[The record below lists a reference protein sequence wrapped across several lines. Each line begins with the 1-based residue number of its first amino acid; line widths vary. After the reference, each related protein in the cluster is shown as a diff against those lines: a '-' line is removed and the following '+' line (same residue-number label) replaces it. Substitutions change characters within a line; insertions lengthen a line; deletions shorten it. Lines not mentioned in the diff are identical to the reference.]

1 MGLSAKAGK
10 PWSNA
15 VKPKNTERPA
25 TARAGRGPA
34 GVPEPTIIEP
44 LPLNRKATA
53 KRSPRTLWKGVLAA
67 GLLAGVVCGGVFLL
81 NHLSNRPHPE
91 LIESTDQ
98 VPGQPETPQPVQAP
112 EEKIPPLPEKGAK
125 EERQPPVAGQNQ
137 GAAET
142 KAEGEARR
150 DKDQGSRKSAEE
162 RFHRH
167 LSGGLTAYHEKNYAL
182 ARSELTK
189 AQELKPNTPEVL
201 EALAQVEAAVRLQSM
216 GDIQA
221 RAAEAEA
228 LEDWAKASDL
238 YAAALALD
246 RTLQFAVQ
254 GRERSLQRME
264 IDKRLQ
270 FYLQKPEALESD
282 ESLARAAEVLNRA
295 EGIEPKGPRLNHQ
308 LEAFRQLVKEAQI
321 QIKVTLVSDN
331 LTEVSVYRVRRLGR
345 FTAQELLLRPGR
357 YTVVGTREGYK
368 DVRQEILVKPGE
380 PPPQVTIACREK
392 V

>member
-1 MGLSAKAGK
+1 
-10 PWSNA
+10 
-15 VKPKNTERPA
+15 VV
-25 TARAGRGPA
+25 
-34 GVPEPTIIEP
+34 GV
-44 LPLNRKATA
+44 
-53 KRSPRTLWKGVLAA
+53 S
-67 GLLAGVVCGGVFLL
+67 VFLL
-81 NHLSNRPHPE
+81 NHLLKPSHPE
-91 LIESTDQ
+91 LTATTAS
-98 VPGQPETPQPVQAP
+98 VPGKPETLQPVQAA
-112 EEKIPPLPEKGAK
+112 EEKFSPLPEKAGK
-125 EERQPPVAGQNQ
+125 EEDQPVVAVQKQ
-137 GAAET
+137 GGTGA
-142 KAEGEARR
+142 KAEGALPPDTKPGETRR
-150 DKDQGSRKSAEE
+150 EKDQGNKNSLEE

-189 AQELKPNTPEVL
+189 AQALKPKAPEVQ
-201 EALAQVEAAVRLQSM
+201 EALAQVEAAVRLQSLE
-216 GDIQA
+216 DIRA
-221 RAAEAEA
+221 RAAEAET

-246 RTLQFAVQ
+246 GTLQFAGQ
-254 GRERSLQRME
+254 GRERALERLQ

-282 ESLARAAEVLNRA
+282 ESLGRALELLDRA

-308 LEAFRQLVKEAQI
+308 LETFRRLVKDAQS
-321 QIKVTLVSDN
+321 QTRVTLVSDN
-331 LTEVSVYRVRRLGR
+331 LTEVSVYRVGRLGR

-380 PPPQVTIACREK
+380 APFRVTIACREK

>member
-1 MGLSAKAGK
+1 MIK
-10 PWSNA
+10 
-15 VKPKNTERPA
+15 
-25 TARAGRGPA
+25 
-34 GVPEPTIIEP
+34 P
-44 LPLNRKATA
+44 LPLNRKAAA
-53 KRSPRTLWKGVLAA
+53 KRSPRTLWKAALALGTLASVL
-67 GLLAGVVCGGVFLL
+67 CGSGFLL
-81 NHLSNRPHPE
+81 NHLSKRSPPE
-91 LIESTDQ
+91 LIETTAP
-98 VPGQPETPQPVQAP
+98 VPGKPGTPQPVQAA
-112 EEKIPPLPEKGAK
+112 EEKGPLPPEKGAK
-125 EERQPPVAGQNQ
+125 EEPRPPVAAQNQ

-142 KAEGEARR
+142 KAESALKARR
-150 DKDQGSRKSAEE
+150 EKDQGDRKSLEE

-167 LSGGLTAYHEKNYAL
+167 LSGGLTAYHEKNFAL

-189 AQELKPNTPEVL
+189 AQELKPNAREVH
-201 EALAQVEAAVRLQSM
+201 ESLAQVEAAVRLQSM

-254 GRERSLQRME
+254 GRERALERME

-270 FYLQKPEALESD
+270 FYLQKPQALESD

-295 EGIEPKGPRLNHQ
+295 EGIEPKGLRLNHQ
-308 LEAFRQLVKEAQI
+308 LEALRQLVKEAQL
-321 QIKVTLVSDN
+321 QIRVTLVSDN
-331 LTEVSVYRVRRLGR
+331 LTEVSVYRVGRLGR
-345 FTAQELLLRPGR
+345 FTAHELLLRPGR

-380 PPPQVTIACREK
+380 APLQVTIACREK